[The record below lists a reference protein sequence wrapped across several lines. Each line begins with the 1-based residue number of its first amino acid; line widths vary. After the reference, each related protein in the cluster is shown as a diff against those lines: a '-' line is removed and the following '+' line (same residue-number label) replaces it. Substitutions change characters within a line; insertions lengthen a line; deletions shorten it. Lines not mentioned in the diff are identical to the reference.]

1 LTREEAA
8 LLLVSQAPHF
18 RLADVEVSGIP
29 LRVYVNAPRSLRSL
43 LESTTS
49 FGEREFL
56 VYEGE
61 RWTYAEHFRIVAGL
75 AQRWAA
81 HGIGKG
87 DRVAIAM
94 RNYPEWAMSF
104 WAAQAL
110 GAIVVPLNA
119 WSTGPDLSYVIQDSK
134 PKILVADGERIAS
147 LAGQLPTLALDRVI
161 AVRAGGSHDAA
172 DGRVVAWE
180 DELST
185 LDSRATLPQVDIDPD
200 DDATILYTSGTTG
213 SPKGAIGTHR
223 NHLTNLRNT
232 ELNGAIELVIAGIT
246 PPADR
251 PQPSIL
257 QVFPF
262 FHIAGLSGLYV
273 STAIGAKLSLLYKW
287 DTGRAMEMITRE
299 NINSAAMVPTLLR
312 RLMDWAEDKDVS
324 LPSMSGVGAGGAPV
338 PPDLIQRV
346 ERRFSRRISATNGY
360 GLTET
365 TSAVAMNSGAEYFRH
380 PDSVGRLVPGA
391 DLRVVDPETGQ
402 DMPAGSIGELW
413 FRGPN
418 IVRGY
423 WNKPA
428 ETAQAFTDGWF
439 HTGDLGYV
447 DAAGLIYVVDRLK
460 DVIIRAGENV
470 YCAEVEAALFDFPSV
485 EDVAVIGLP
494 HASLGEEVVAVV
506 ALRPGS
512 PEEPDAMLKH
522 AAGRL
527 ATFKVPTQVIFIEG
541 ELPRTATGKVLKR
554 QLRDRFAGDSGL
566 SRTSAP

>member
-1 LTREEAA
+1 MVTREEAA
-8 LLLVSQAPHF
+8 QLLVSQAPHF
-18 RLADVEVSGIP
+18 QLAEVEVSGIP
-29 LRVYVNAPRSLRSL
+29 MRAYVSAPRSLRSL
-43 LESTTS
+43 LESTAS

-56 VYEGE
+56 IYESE

-75 AQRWAA
+75 AQRWATL
-81 HGIGKG
+81 GIGKG

-119 WSTGPDLSYVIQDSK
+119 WSTGADLAYVIQDSK
-134 PKILVADGERIAS
+134 PTILVADGERVAS
-147 LAGQLPTLALDRVI
+147 LADLLPTLALDRVI
-161 AVRAGGSHDAA
+161 AVRAAGSAGAA
-172 DGRVVAWE
+172 DSRVVTWE
-180 DELST
+180 DELSA
-185 LDSRATLPQVDIDPD
+185 LDSHAMLPRVDIDPD

-213 SPKGAIGTHR
+213 YPKGAIGTHR

-299 NINSAAMVPTLLR
+299 NINAAAMVPTLLR
-312 RLMDWAEDKDVS
+312 RLIDWAEDNDVS
-324 LPSMSGVGAGGAPV
+324 LPSMSGLGAGGAPV
-338 PPDLIQRV
+338 PPDLIQRL
-346 ERRFSRRISATNGY
+346 EGRFRRRISATNGY

-365 TSAVAMNSGAEYFRH
+365 TSAVVMNSGEEYFRH

-402 DMPAGSIGELW
+402 DLPAGSIGELW
-413 FRGPN
+413 FRGTN

-428 ETAQAFTDGWF
+428 ETDQAFTAGWF

-447 DAAGLIYVVDRLK
+447 DTAGLIYVVDRLK

-470 YCAEVEAALFDFPSV
+470 YCAEVEAALFDFPGV

-506 ALRPGS
+506 ALRHGS
-512 PEEPDAMLKH
+512 PQEPAAILQH

-527 ATFKVPTQVIFIEG
+527 ATFKIPTQVIFIDD

-554 QLRDRFAGDSGL
+554 QLRERFADASGR
-566 SRTSAP
+566 SRTS

>member
-1 LTREEAA
+1 
-8 LLLVSQAPHF
+8 
-18 RLADVEVSGIP
+18 
-29 LRVYVNAPRSLRSL
+29 
-43 LESTTS
+43 
-49 FGEREFL
+49 
-56 VYEGE
+56 
-61 RWTYAEHFRIVAGL
+61 
-75 AQRWAA
+75 
-81 HGIGKG
+81 
-87 DRVAIAM
+87 
-94 RNYPEWAMSF
+94 
-104 WAAQAL
+104 
-110 GAIVVPLNA
+110 
-119 WSTGPDLSYVIQDSK
+119 
-134 PKILVADGERIAS
+134 
-147 LAGQLPTLALDRVI
+147 LPTLALNRVVV
-161 AVRAGGSHDAA
+161 VRAAGSPGVA
-172 DGRVVAWE
+172 DSRIVAWE
-180 DELST
+180 DELSA
-185 LDSRATLPQVDIDPD
+185 LDSDAMLPLVDIDPD

-287 DTGRAMEMITRE
+287 DTGRAMELITRE

-312 RLMDWAEDKDVS
+312 RLIDWAEDNDVS
-324 LPSMSGVGAGGAPV
+324 LPSMSGLGAGGAPV
-338 PPDLIQRV
+338 PPDLIQRL
-346 ERRFSRRISATNGY
+346 EGRFRRRISATNGY

-365 TSAVAMNSGAEYFRH
+365 TSAVVMNSGEEYFRH

-391 DLRVVDPETGQ
+391 DLRVVDPETGR
-402 DMPAGSIGELW
+402 DLPAGSIGELW
-413 FRGPN
+413 FRGTN
-418 IVRGY
+418 VVRGY

-447 DAAGLIYVVDRLK
+447 DTAGLISVVDRLK

-470 YCAEVEAALFDFPSV
+470 YCAEVEAALFDFPGV

-494 HASLGEEVVAVV
+494 HGSLGEEVVAVV
-506 ALRPGS
+506 RLRPGS
-512 PEEPDAMLKH
+512 PSEPAAILTH

-527 ATFKVPTQVIFIEG
+527 AAFKVPTQVIFIDD

-554 QLRDRFAGDSGL
+554 QLRDRFADASDS
-566 SRTSAP
+566 